1 MEARV
6 EIDRGVAHG
15 VDEQG
20 IEQRGLRT
28 PKAQAPIS
36 GLGCRGERR
45 ERSQAPGIGAAEGG
59 VKLRHKPDR
68 FAMSSAEVESCY

>member
-28 PKAQAPIS
+28 PKAQAAIS
-36 GLGCRGERR
+36 GLGCRGERQVPPEPVLGQESR
-45 ERSQAPGIGAAEGG
+45 RAIAE
-59 VKLRHKPDR
+59 PDR
-68 FAMSSAEVESCY
+68 RVAPFERGQHIV